1 VLLKERT
8 QSKAE
13 AMAKEKAKTAVE
25 GVKPALEKSPSTEEK
40 TSDTSSSSSSV
51 PSPTATFSSIT
62 DRESVIAYI
71 LNQVNQAY
79 SDKDLVDETSNNNN
93 INDHNNA
100 SSYSPTKDK
109 DDSPKSILDGPA
121 MSIASFVEQLKITT
135 SLDMAAPA
143 PDGTHN
149 DDKPKDIDDVKSV
162 SPASKSDINGA
173 NQSVASSVAQPKLRN
188 SSVAARKMD
197 ASYRLSVLENTE
209 VECLEKSDEFMWH
222 QLRIGA
228 ISCGPIR
235 SGPVT
240 VVL

>member
-1 VLLKERT
+1 
-8 QSKAE
+8 
-13 AMAKEKAKTAVE
+13 MAKEKAKPAVE
-25 GVKPALEKSPSTEEK
+25 GVKAALEKSPSTEEK

-79 SDKDLVDETSNNNN
+79 SDNDLPDESSNNNN

-149 DDKPKDIDDVKSV
+149 DDKPK
-162 SPASKSDINGA
+162 SDMNGA

-188 SSVAARKMD
+188 SSVAAHKVD
-197 ASYRLSVLENTE
+197 ASYRLSVLEDTE